1 MDPPNWLVPAAVLVA
16 AIITAFVTWRT
27 FKQKEALELNDK
39 RSKIYKTVKNCV
51 DQVTIN
57 PLRFDNKL
65 ENEFLEAKHQ
75 AYFLFGDNVN
85 NYLERLRQ
93 DILTVRDIDK
103 QVARLQKQNKPIT
116 DLAKLGAKRDEAM
129 TRIQKFY
136 EVGQQKFASR
146 PRSWTRFFRLIP

>member
-1 MDPPNWLVPAAVLVA
+1 MEPPNWLVPAAVVVA

-57 PLRFDNKL
+57 SQRFNEL
-65 ENEFLEAKHQ
+65 ENDFLEAKHQ
-75 AYFLFGDNVN
+75 AYFLFGDDVN
-85 NYLERLRQ
+85 NYLETLRK
-93 DILTVRDIDK
+93 DILIVRDIDK
-103 QVARLQKQNKPIT
+103 QVASLQKQNKPIT

-146 PRSWTRFFRLIP
+146 PRS

>member
-1 MDPPNWLVPAAVLVA
+1 MEPPNWLVPAAVLVA

-57 PLRFDNKL
+57 PLRFDNGL
-65 ENEFLEAKHQ
+65 ENDFLEAKHQ
-75 AYFLFGDNVN
+75 AYFLFEDDVN
-85 NYLERLRQ
+85 NYLETLRK
-93 DILTVRDIDK
+93 DILIVRDIDK
-103 QVARLQKQNKPIT
+103 QVASLKKQNKPIT

-146 PRSWTRFFRLIP
+146 PRS

>member
-1 MDPPNWLVPAAVLVA
+1 MEPPNWLVPAAVLVA

-39 RSKIYKTVKNCV
+39 RSKIYKTVKSYV

-57 PLRFDNKL
+57 SQRFNEL
-65 ENEFLEAKHQ
+65 ENDFLEAKHQ
-75 AYFLFGDNVN
+75 AYFLFGDDVN
-85 NYLERLRQ
+85 NYLETLRK
-93 DILTVRDIDK
+93 DILIVRDIDK
-103 QVARLQKQNKPIT
+103 QVASLQKQNKPIT

-146 PRSWTRFFRLIP
+146 PRS

>member
-1 MDPPNWLVPAAVLVA
+1 MEPPNWLVPAAVLVA

-39 RSKIYKTVKNCV
+39 RSKIYKTVKSCV

-57 PLRFDNKL
+57 SQRFNEL
-65 ENEFLEAKHQ
+65 ENDFLEAKHQ
-75 AYFLFGDNVN
+75 AYFLFGDDVN
-85 NYLERLRQ
+85 NYLETLRK
-93 DILTVRDIDK
+93 DILIVRDIDK
-103 QVARLQKQNKPIT
+103 QVASLQKQNKPIT

-146 PRSWTRFFRLIP
+146 PRS

>member
-1 MDPPNWLVPAAVLVA
+1 MEPPNWLVPAAVVVA

-39 RSKIYKTVKNCV
+39 RSKIYKTVKSCV

-57 PLRFDNKL
+57 SQRFNEL
-65 ENEFLEAKHQ
+65 ENDFLEAKHQ
-75 AYFLFGDNVN
+75 AYFLFGDDVN
-85 NYLERLRQ
+85 NYLETLRK
-93 DILTVRDIDK
+93 DILIVRDIDK
-103 QVARLQKQNKPIT
+103 QVASLQKQNKPIT

-146 PRSWTRFFRLIP
+146 PRS